1 MRMLIGF
8 EGLPGAGKSTQSG
21 KLADFLTGRGL
32 IVNYLPDN
40 LTRAADP
47 LGRALLTLF
56 DSGDPFSRHE
66 NVVTDT
72 LLGAAIRADTYATDI
87 AGPLADGVTVIEDR
101 GIHTLYSYSLA
112 RLLQHHHVVPADA
125 IAWLRNVG
133 SFAGPAAVRSVW
145 LCLPPDDA
153 IARAEIRQGHPYTD
167 EQRAF
172 LRFVH
177 DAYAALAQAD
187 PSLRQID
194 VTGLDPQQTHQAVLA
209 DLSTLPAFAAKLAT
223 AA

>member
-1 MRMLIGF
+1 MLIGF

-21 KLADFLTGRGL
+21 KLADFLTGQGL
-32 IVNYLPDN
+32 TVNYLPDN
-40 LTRAADP
+40 LTRDADP

-66 NVVTDT
+66 HVVTDA

-87 AGPLADGVTVIEDR
+87 AGHLAEGNTVIEDR

-112 RLLQHHHVVPADA
+112 RLLQQHHHIVPVDA

-145 LCLPPDDA
+145 LYLPADDA
-153 IARAEIRQGHPYTD
+153 IARAELRQGHPYTA
-167 EQRAF
+167 EQHVF

-177 DAYAALAQAD
+177 DAYTELAQAD
-187 PSLRQID
+187 PSLHRVD
-194 VTGLDPQQTHQAVLA
+194 VTGLDAQQTHHAVLA
-209 DLSTLPAFAAKLAT
+209 DLSTAPTFAAKLAT
-223 AA
+223 TA

>member
-1 MRMLIGF
+1 MLIGF
-8 EGLPGAGKSTQSG
+8 EGLPGAGKTTQSCL
-21 KLADFLTGRGL
+21 LADFLTDRGL

-40 LTRAADP
+40 LTRDADP
-47 LGRALLTLF
+47 LGRTLLALF

-87 AGPLADGVTVIEDR
+87 AGPLADGDAVLEDR

-112 RLLQHHHVVPADA
+112 RLLQHQPIVPADA
-125 IAWLRNVG
+125 IAWLRTVG
-133 SFAGPAAVRSVW
+133 SFAGPAADRSIW
-145 LCLPPDDA
+145 LYLPADDA
-153 IARAEIRQGHPYTD
+153 IAHAEIRQSHPYTD

-177 DAYAALAQAD
+177 DAYTQLAQAD
-187 PSLRQID
+187 PSLHRVD

-209 DLSTLPAFAAKLAT
+209 DLSTLPTFAAKLAT

>member
-8 EGLPGAGKSTQSG
+8 EGLTGAGKSTQSG
-21 KLADFLTGRGL
+21 MLADCLTEQGL
-32 IVNYLPDN
+32 TVTYLPDN

-66 NVVTDT
+66 HVVTDT

-87 AGPLADGVTVIEDR
+87 AGHLAEGSTVVEDR

-112 RLLQHHHVVPADA
+112 RLLQHHHIVRADA
-125 IAWLRNVG
+125 ITWLRNVG
-133 SFAGPAAVRSVW
+133 TFAGPAAVRSVW
-145 LCLPPDDA
+145 LYLPADDA
-153 IARAEIRQGHPYTD
+153 IARAELRQGHPYTA

-177 DAYAALAQAD
+177 DAYAELARTD
-187 PSLRQID
+187 PDLHRVD
-194 VTGLDPQQTHQAVLA
+194 VTGLNPQQAHHAVLA
-209 DLSTLPAFAAKLAT
+209 DLATLPTFAAKRAT

>member
-1 MRMLIGF
+1 MLLGF
-8 EGLPGAGKSTQSG
+8 EGLPGAGKSTQAG
-21 KLADFLTGRGL
+21 KLAGFLTGRGL

-40 LTRAADP
+40 LTRDADP

-56 DSGDPFSRHE
+56 DSGDPFSRHD
-66 NVVTDT
+66 NVITDT

-112 RLLQHHHVVPADA
+112 RLLQQHHVAPADA
-125 IAWLRNVG
+125 IAWLYQVG
-133 SFAGPAAVRSVW
+133 SFAGCPATRSVW
-145 LCLPPDDA
+145 LYLPADEA
-153 IARAEIRQGHPYTD
+153 IARAESRQGHPYTD

-177 DAYAALAQAD
+177 DAYAALADAD
-187 PSLRQID
+187 TSLHVID
-194 VTGLDPQQTHQAVLA
+194 VTGLNPDETHRAVLG
-209 DLSTLPAFAAKLAT
+209 DLSSLPELAMKLAT

>member
-1 MRMLIGF
+1 MLIGF

-21 KLADFLTGRGL
+21 KLADFLTRQGL
-32 IVNYLPDN
+32 PVNYLPDN
-40 LTRAADP
+40 LTRDADP

-87 AGPLADGVTVIEDR
+87 AGPLIDGSTVIEDR

-112 RLLQHHHVVPADA
+112 RLLQQHHIVPTDA

-145 LCLPPDDA
+145 LYLPADDA
-153 IARAEIRQGHPYTD
+153 IARAELRQGHPYTA

-177 DAYAALAQAD
+177 DAYTELAQAD
-187 PSLRQID
+187 PSLHRVN
-194 VTGLDPQQTHQAVLA
+194 VTGLDAQQTHHAVLA
-209 DLSTLPAFAAKLAT
+209 DLSTVPTFAAKLAT
-223 AA
+223 TA